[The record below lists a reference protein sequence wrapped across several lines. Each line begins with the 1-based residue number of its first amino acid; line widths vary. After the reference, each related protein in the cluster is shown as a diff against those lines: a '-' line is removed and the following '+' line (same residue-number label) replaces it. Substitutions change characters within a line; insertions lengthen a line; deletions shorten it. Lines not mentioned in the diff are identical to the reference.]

1 MLEDISRNL
10 VNVCDSIIELSE
22 KTQHGPSDFYCRN
35 GKKYRQTSDGSF
47 CRVQSEDKYLIV
59 GRDYT
64 DFGQNCSLCSS
75 YGILKKQGSV
85 LDDYPDLCLAIIFTS
100 REIELNKWYDPSTKI
115 KFVDECNYN
124 FHGLEDEVLD
134 YISGVS
140 KSGRERYVKMGCNLL
155 AATKINFYQSDHH
168 VSWPKLEG
176 EALQSL
182 VKQICRD
189 EEAISVKE
197 VYNSLRAFCH
207 WCSIRGV
214 FFKLGIRGV
223 NIDDGLKFQFRA
235 FPEVDGWIKDTI
247 YDRYPAGTS
256 KFFIVKSALM
266 AISKLTIGKLVA
278 VPSDLQM
285 DNFFACCR
293 QIEADPLR
301 FHVRAATLKLSESSP
316 LSASG
321 MCEELPKLLQFVS
334 ILYHSGLPGVRSQ
347 FTSSSKLTKYSK
359 LKHAP
364 AFPSVCRTAA
374 KINGLLDLNPNYSDE
389 KILEIVGGE
398 VPSSIA
404 KVVSGCAAKYGLK

>member
-22 KTQHGPSDFYCRN
+22 KTQHRPSDFYCRN

-47 CRVQSEDKYLIV
+47 CRVQNEDKYLIV

-64 DFGQNCSLCSS
+64 DFGQNCSLYSS
-75 YGILKKQGSV
+75 YGILKRQGAV

-115 KFVDECNYN
+115 RFVDECDYDFN
-124 FHGLEDEVLD
+124 GIEDEVLD

-140 KSGRERYVKMGCNLL
+140 KQDRERYVKMGCSLL
-155 AATKINFYQSDHH
+155 AAMKINFYQSDHH

-176 EALQSL
+176 EALQVL
-182 VKQICRD
+182 VKQVCRN
-189 EEAISVKE
+189 EEAVSVKD

-207 WCSIRGV
+207 WGSIRGV
-214 FFKLGIRGV
+214 FFKLGIQGV
-223 NIDDGLKFQFRA
+223 NIDDALKFQFRA
-235 FPEVDGWIKDTI
+235 FPEVDDWIKDTI
-247 YDRYPAGTS
+247 YERYPAGTS
-256 KFFIVKSALM
+256 KFFIVKSALV
-266 AISKLTIGKLVA
+266 AISKLTIGKLVP
-278 VPSDLQM
+278 VPSNISM
-285 DNFFACCR
+285 DNFFACCQ

-301 FHVRAATLKLSESSP
+301 FHVRAATLKLSDSSP

-321 MCEELPKLLQFVS
+321 MCEDLPKLIEFVS
-334 ILYHSGLPGVRSQ
+334 MLYHSGLPGVKSQ

-359 LKHAP
+359 LKHLPGFA
-364 AFPSVCRTAA
+364 SVCRTAA

-389 KILEIVGGE
+389 KILEIIGGE
-398 VPSSIA
+398 VPFSIA
-404 KVVSGCAAKYGLK
+404 QVVSTSLEKHNLK